1 MKIARKDFYY
11 AYNMLYCTPFVQPF
25 LSFTRIYL
33 AKFIT
38 LHTIVSRYISASS
51 FERAY
56 STTLPHG
63 PTFYALTTL
72 NKIYLNSQKNHSHI
86 TIICD

>member
-25 LSFTRIYL
+25 LIFTRIYL

-38 LHTIVSRYISASS
+38 LHVIVSRFISASS
-51 FERAY
+51 FERAD
-56 STTLPHG
+56 STTQPHG
-63 PTFYALTTL
+63 PTVFALKTL
-72 NKIYLNSQKNHSHI
+72 NKIFSNSQKNHTHI

>member
-25 LSFTRIYL
+25 LIFTRIYL

-38 LHTIVSRYISASS
+38 LHIIVSRYISASS
-51 FERAY
+51 LEM
-56 STTLPHG
+56 PM
-63 PTFYALTTL
+63 ALL
-72 NKIYLNSQKNHSHI
+72 FIH
-86 TIICD
+86 

>member
-25 LSFTRIYL
+25 LIFTRIYL

-51 FERAY
+51 FEM
-56 STTLPHG
+56 PHG
-63 PTFYALTTL
+63 PTFYTLTTL